1 MQAIGGILL
10 QVLVCAY
17 RPCGALVKPCKTP
30 STLSAVCRFI
40 LAGLS
45 YLDCRRMP
53 SLFRVFLYFLFA
65 VLLSSALG
73 SVVQTQFNLANLQAL
88 GAPMTLSVRLHTT
101 ALDLLGF
108 SPLFAVLVLLSFIVA
123 LPAATLLSRSWP
135 VGRWLVFA
143 SAGAAAVW
151 AAMSLANSLAPM
163 PTLIGA
169 NRCIPGTLG
178 LMACGS
184 VGALLFALLMRRV
197 PASQA

>member
-1 MQAIGGILL
+1 
-10 QVLVCAY
+10 
-17 RPCGALVKPCKTP
+17 
-30 STLSAVCRFI
+30 
-40 LAGLS
+40 
-45 YLDCRRMP
+45 MP
-53 SLFRVFLYFLFA
+53 SLSRVFLYVLFA
-65 VLLSSALG
+65 VLLASTLG

-88 GAPMTLSVRLHTT
+88 GAPMSLAVRLHTT

-108 SPLFAVLVLLSFIVA
+108 SPLFAVLVLLGFIVA

-143 SAGAAAVW
+143 LAGAAAVW

-169 NRCIPGTLG
+169 NRSLAGTLG

-184 VGALLFALLMRRV
+184 LGALLFAHLMRRA
-197 PASQA
+197 PAPQS